1 MPNKLPADCVCG
13 AFFFFAPQQLSQVVR
28 KLSPLSTF
36 CLLMSINGE
45 DDLFEAIMWA
55 VFKLKHDL
63 MDESDAW
70 PEL

>member
-1 MPNKLPADCVCG
+1 MWC
-13 AFFFFAPQQLSQVVR
+13 FFAPQQLSQVVR
-28 KLSPLSTF
+28 KLSPLSVTF

-45 DDLFEAIMWA
+45 DDLFEAIMRV

>member
-1 MPNKLPADCVCG
+1 MWC
-13 AFFFFAPQQLSQVVR
+13 FFAPQQLSQVVR
-28 KLSPLSTF
+28 KLGPLSVTF

-45 DDLFEAIMWA
+45 DDLFEAIMRV

-70 PEL
+70 SEL

>member
-13 AFFFFAPQQLSQVVR
+13 AFFAPQQLSQV
-28 KLSPLSTF
+28 LSPLSTF

-45 DDLFEAIMWA
+45 DDLFEAIIWA